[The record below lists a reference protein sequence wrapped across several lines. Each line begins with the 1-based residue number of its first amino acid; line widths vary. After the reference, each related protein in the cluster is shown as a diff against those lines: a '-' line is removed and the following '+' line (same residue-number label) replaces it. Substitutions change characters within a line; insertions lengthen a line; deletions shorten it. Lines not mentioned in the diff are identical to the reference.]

1 MLLGLIVF
9 GFMLLLVG
17 IWILAKGIRS
27 RRKLTAINTYI
38 NGAVGVI
45 LITLGFVLLFMGMV
59 FTISV

>member
-9 GFMLLLVG
+9 GFISIIVGMWLLV
-17 IWILAKGIRS
+17 KVIRS
-27 RRKLTAINTYI
+27 RKKLTAINTYV

-59 FTISV
+59 FTISL

>member
-17 IWILAKGIRS
+17 IWILVKAIRS
-27 RRKLTAINTYI
+27 RKTLTAINTYVK
-38 NGAVGVI
+38 GAVGII
-45 LITLGFVLLFMGMV
+45 LITLGFVLFFMGMV